1 MYGARLGGRHMLGG
15 MTYVSR
21 MQIAVQCALAVEAR
35 RGDVRGACP
44 PQGVSFYCFV
54 SILQYSNALLSL
66 YCAPLQGQ
74 GSSARSHPNPL
85 LPARSPARRRPP
97 LALAL
102 APQNTHTAS
111 AGRAN
116 K

>member
-35 RGDVRGACP
+35 RGALVRGACP

-85 LPARSPARRRPP
+85 LPALRLADAPRSRSPRK
-97 LALAL
+97 
-102 APQNTHTAS
+102 THTAS

>member
-1 MYGARLGGRHMLGG
+1 

-85 LPARSPARRRPP
+85 LPARSGSPTPPARARARP
-97 LALAL
+97 AKH
-102 APQNTHTAS
+102 THGVS
-111 AGRAN
+111 RSG
-116 K
+116 